1 MSNLNEKDIARY
13 TEAQEANWELD
24 YMKGDCKLMKN
35 DGRWKQVISV
45 DKETGAR
52 GWNHVRAMD
61 VPLDSLIREYE
72 ELLIELSDKEVEY
85 MDLKEEYN
93 QKEFEI
99 VYLSDINFKELYGST
114 SEKVRKQHAV
124 NELKEFKDK
133 INSLELSVDWLK
145 RYLPFLREVIKRGIS
160 AFYGYN
166 GNT

>member
-1 MSNLNEKDIARY
+1 MFMSNLNENDIARY
-13 TEAQEANWELD
+13 TETQEANWELD

-85 MDLKEEYN
+85 MELKEQYN
-93 QKEFEI
+93 SKEFEI
-99 VYLSDINFKELYGST
+99 VYMSDINFKELYGST
-114 SEKVRKQHAV
+114 AEKVRKQHAIK
-124 NELKEFKDK
+124 ELKPLKDEL
-133 INSLELSVDWLK
+133 NGLELSIDYLK
-145 RYLPFLREVIKRGIS
+145 RYISFLRELIRVKRTIMES
-160 AFYGYN
+160 K
-166 GNT
+166 

>member
-1 MSNLNEKDIARY
+1 MSNLNEDDIARY

-85 MDLKEEYN
+85 MDLKEQYN
-93 QKEFEI
+93 SEEFEI
-99 VYLSDINFKELYGST
+99 VYISDINFKELYGST
-114 SEKVRKQHAV
+114 SEKVRKQHASTV
-124 NELKEFKDK
+124 LKPLKTK
-133 INSLELSVDWLK
+133 LNGLELSIDYLK
-145 RYLPFLREVIKRGIS
+145 RYISFLRELIRVKRTIMERD
-160 AFYGYN
+160 
-166 GNT
+166 

>member
-1 MSNLNEKDIARY
+1 MSNLNEEDIARY

-45 DKETGAR
+45 DKRTGAR

-72 ELLIELSDKEVEY
+72 ELLIELSDKETEY
-85 MDLKEEYN
+85 MRLKEQYN
-93 QKEFEI
+93 SEEFEL

-114 SEKVRKQHAV
+114 SEKVRKQHASTV
-124 NELKEFKDK
+124 LKPLKTK
-133 INSLELSVDWLK
+133 LNGLELSIDYLK
-145 RYLPFLREVIKRGIS
+145 RYIVFIRELIRTKREVKE
-160 AFYGYN
+160 
-166 GNT
+166 

>member
-1 MSNLNEKDIARY
+1 MSNLNEDDIARY

-45 DKETGAR
+45 DEETGAR

-114 SEKVRKQHAV
+114 SEKVRKQHASTV
-124 NELKEFKDK
+124 LKPLKTK
-133 INSLELSVDWLK
+133 LNGLELSIDYLK
-145 RYLPFLREVIKRGIS
+145 RYIVFIRELIRTKRVLMEVKQ
-160 AFYGYN
+160 
-166 GNT
+166 

>member
-1 MSNLNEKDIARY
+1 MSNLNEEDIARY

-72 ELLIELSDKEVEY
+72 ELLIELSDKETEY
-85 MDLKEEYN
+85 MRLKEQYN
-93 QKEFEI
+93 SKEFEI
-99 VYLSDINFKELYGST
+99 VYMSDINFKELYGST
-114 SEKVRKQHAV
+114 SEKVRKQHASKV
-124 NELKEFKDK
+124 LKPLKTK
-133 INSLELSVDWLK
+133 LNGLELSIDYLK
-145 RYLPFLREVIKRGIS
+145 RYISFLRELIRVKRTIMERD
-160 AFYGYN
+160 
-166 GNT
+166 